1 MEEKFAV
8 SDIEDLQN
16 ILWKILYKKK
26 LLYLYI
32 AKNKIRYISSSIIE

>member
-32 AKNKIRYISSSIIE
+32 AKNKIRYISIV